1 MFSDILSALCYVSVV
16 YVHGTVG
23 WLLTGIHAAA
33 QYCIRPLTDR
43 VYVVSILQISHSCRH
58 GQSLLPREASVAISM
73 LGLLL
78 AVFSRTPSFQSS
90 PTNVKAVTVIVIY
103 TLASSV
109 RYDENLVLNVIRVLL
124 FITLHRTSSAHL
136 DIWTQR
142 SQACWV
148 LICQVPALMV
158 VAAVQAVYRV
168 KQTTYRT
175 TKPGAMETWSL
186 REEGSIAV

>member
-1 MFSDILSALCYVSVV
+1 MDAVMFSDILSALCYVSVV

-124 FITLHRTSSAHL
+124 FIRN
-136 DIWTQR
+136 IG
-142 SQACWV
+142 
-148 LICQVPALMV
+148 I
-158 VAAVQAVYRV
+158 
-168 KQTTYRT
+168 
-175 TKPGAMETWSL
+175 
-186 REEGSIAV
+186 